1 MELTRAR
8 IVNGVVGIVGSFVA
22 LFITD
27 LIIVHSPSSQS
38 YIFEFN
44 SPAYADSSN
53 LRTVDREVL
62 DLIRRRKADRDKVTD
77 ALPGRTYKVNLYRD
91 AGFNR
96 WNRVKI
102 DLNRNN
108 RWDEKWTIR
117 DDSRITRNVSSRDD
131 EVYDQKFILIGDRWQ
146 RQ

>member
-62 DLIRRRKADRDKVTD
+62 DLILGTKT
-77 ALPGRTYKVNLYRD
+77 
-91 AGFNR
+91 
-96 WNRVKI
+96 RVKTREHKPTKSI
-102 DLNRNN
+102 LN
-108 RWDEKWTIR
+108 I
-117 DDSRITRNVSSRDD
+117 
-131 EVYDQKFILIGDRWQ
+131 
-146 RQ
+146 

>member
-62 DLIRRRKADRDKVTD
+62 DLIRRRKANTDKIKD
-77 ALPGRTYKVNLYRD
+77 ALPGRNYKVNLYRD

-108 RWDEKWTIR
+108 RWDEKWTIKDNVIIR
-117 DDSRITRNVSSRDD
+117 QVSSRDD
-131 EVYDQKFILIGDRWQ
+131 EVYDQKFVLTGNQWQ

>member
-1 MELTRAR
+1 MKLTKTSV
-8 IVNGVVGIVGSFVA
+8 VNVIVGIASSFTV
-22 LFITD
+22 LFTTD
-27 LIIVHSPSSQS
+27 LMVVHSPSSQP
-38 YIFEFN
+38 YVFN

-62 DLIRRRKADRDKVTD
+62 DLIRRRTADTDKIKD
-77 ALPGRTYKVNLYRD
+77 ALPGRNYKVNLYRD

-108 RWDEKWTIR
+108 RWDEKWTIKDNVIIR
-117 DDSRITRNVSSRDD
+117 QVSSRDD
-131 EVYDQKFILIGDRWQ
+131 EVYDQKFVLTGNQWQ